1 MQRQSTK
8 TGDAEFWPLSGNP
21 YFYVVIDKPQRFQ
34 VNIPQELSAK
44 LPATTIPAKIFYRDK
59 VWDLP
64 CAGDQ
69 ASKKFGIEEWGKF
82 MTENDV
88 KLGDACLF
96 ELMEGDSK
104 SRVKFKVQ
112 ILKDD
117 FPLDLLEKADGFS
130 MNNPIDID

>member
-1 MQRQSTK
+1 MRNFGRYQGTRISMLLLTNHRGFK
-8 TGDAEFWPLSGNP
+8 W
-21 YFYVVIDKPQRFQ
+21 K
-34 VNIPQELSAK
+34 NIPQELSAK

-69 ASKKFGIEEWGKF
+69 ANKKFGIEEWGKF

-88 KLGDACLF
+88 KLGDACVF

-117 FPLDLLEKADGFS
+117 FPLELLEKADGFS